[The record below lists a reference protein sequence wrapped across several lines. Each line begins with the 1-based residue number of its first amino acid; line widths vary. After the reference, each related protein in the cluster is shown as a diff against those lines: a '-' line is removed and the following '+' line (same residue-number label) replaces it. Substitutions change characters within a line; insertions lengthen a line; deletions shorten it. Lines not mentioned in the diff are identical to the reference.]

1 MKQRETRSD
10 NGSSLASLLLRL
22 AIGPTMF
29 AHGYNKVFGGG
40 GLEGT
45 ERWFDSIG
53 FKPAAVH
60 ARMAA
65 ATEMGS
71 GALVTLGALNPL
83 PSAAVIGV
91 MAVAAQSDHK
101 GKGFFIFKGGWEYVA
116 IMGAAAAALAGLG
129 SGRWSVDHARGKDR
143 KGSKYALVA
152 IVLGL
157 ANSALLLK
165 ATLHPEEK
173 TKDEPHGTP

>member
-91 MAVAAQSDHK
+91 MAVAAQSK
-101 GKGFFIFKGGWEYVA
+101 ARASSSSRAAGNTSPSWERPQPPWPAWAAVA
-116 IMGAAAAALAGLG
+116 
-129 SGRWSVDHARGKDR
+129 GRSTTPGVRIARAP
-143 KGSKYALVA
+143 S
-152 IVLGL
+152 
-157 ANSALLLK
+157 
-165 ATLHPEEK
+165 
-173 TKDEPHGTP
+173 TP

>member
-1 MKQRETRSD
+1 MKTQRESRSD
-10 NGSSLASLLLRL
+10 HGSSLASLLLRL

-40 GLEGT
+40 GLDGT
-45 ERWFDSIG
+45 EGWFDSIG

-71 GALVTLGALNPL
+71 GALVTLGAFNPL

-116 IMGAAAAALAGLG
+116 LMGAAAAALAGLG
-129 SGRWSVDHARGKDR
+129 SGRWSVDHVRGRDR
-143 KGSKYALVA
+143 KGATYAFA
-152 IVLGL
+152 AMALGL
-157 ANSALLLK
+157 ANAALLLK
-165 ATLHPEEK
+165 ATFHPE
-173 TKDEPHGTP
+173 TKAAEAAE